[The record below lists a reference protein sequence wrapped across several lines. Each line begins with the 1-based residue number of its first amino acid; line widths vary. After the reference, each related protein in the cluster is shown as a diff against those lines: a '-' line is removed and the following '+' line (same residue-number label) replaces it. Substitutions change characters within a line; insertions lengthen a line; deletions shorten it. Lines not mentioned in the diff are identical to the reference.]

1 MSTPAIADL
10 SYLEKSLTAF
20 RIDETETFTYLG
32 FCAPEDY
39 DKVDE
44 AVWQIKRFNSTNGE
58 GMQYADN
65 SREANKIWS
74 NRSSYF

>member
-10 SYLEKSLTAF
+10 SYLEKSLTSF
-20 RIDETETFTYLG
+20 RTDETGTFTYFG
-32 FCAPEDY
+32 YCAPEDY

-44 AVWQIKRFNSTNGE
+44 PVWQIKRLDPTNGE

-65 SREANKIWS
+65 SREANKIWT